1 MIKTKAPGDFE
12 RGEGR
17 GEGEREKGVGW
28 GRDHLKDTEPEGKK
42 QNREVALMDAVS
54 EIPET

>member
-17 GEGEREKGVGW
+17 EEGATWTFLGSQQLLAWIKLWIVPSMS
-28 GRDHLKDTEPEGKK
+28 LKVPNGD
-42 QNREVALMDAVS
+42 S
-54 EIPET
+54 

>member
-17 GEGEREKGVGW
+17 EEGEREKGG

-42 QNREVALMDAVS
+42 QNREVALMDTVS